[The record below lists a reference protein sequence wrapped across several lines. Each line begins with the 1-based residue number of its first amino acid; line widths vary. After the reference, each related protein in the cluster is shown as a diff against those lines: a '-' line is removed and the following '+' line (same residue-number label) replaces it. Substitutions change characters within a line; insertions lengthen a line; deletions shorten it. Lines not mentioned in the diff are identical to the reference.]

1 MKIKSFRE
9 NIMITFD
16 EKNKVFYLSTEK
28 TSYIIGLLNGE
39 LPIHIHWGKRIDRI
53 PDDWGKTYTRRALSA
68 YDRGK
73 FSSNTLPQEYPTFGN
88 ADNRIPAMQIS
99 SGVNGQQVKLK
110 FSKYEIESGKPALK
124 GLPATYT
131 EADSE
136 ADTLKISLTDEVQ
149 QLEVTLY
156 YTVFNNIDAIT
167 RSTVIKNL
175 GEKTVLC
182 GAMSAAVDFYGMAD
196 SDILTL
202 DGTWTRERQITR
214 KRITSGNQCVESRC
228 GASSAYHSPFM
239 AVCSKDA
246 AETQGDVYGFSLV
259 YSGDFVA
266 GVELDAYN
274 TARAYIG
281 INPFQFS
288 YTLERNDTFCTPE
301 AVLVYSA
308 NGIGEMS
315 RIYHKLYR
323 TRLCRGKYRDSER
336 FVLINNWEATYFDFN
351 EEKLVKIA
359 EKAARIGIDTMVLDD
374 GWFGKRTADNAGLGD
389 WVENPDRLPN
399 GLRGLADKINA
410 LGMRFGLWFEP
421 EMVNPDSDLYR
432 AHPDWILHAKGR
444 QSSLVRNQLTLDLSR
459 KDVCDYI
466 TEAVSDVLN
475 KANIEY
481 VKWDMNR
488 YMSEVGSSELPA
500 DRQGE
505 VKHRYMLGLYSVLE
519 TLTRRFPNVLFESC
533 ASGGGR
539 FDPGMLYYMPQTWTS
554 DDSDATERLRIQYGT
569 SIVYPYS
576 SMGAHVSAVP
586 NHQIGRITS
595 FEMRCDVALPGQFGF
610 ELDLNKCTDHEL
622 EIAKKKVRE
631 YRELQEV
638 FHKGDC
644 YRLKSPFETD
654 LSAVEFV
661 SEDKKT
667 AVVCISSYK
676 ATAYS
681 PDEFIKPQ
689 GLCENAT
696 YRIGENSY
704 DGKYLMNYG
713 IVFRNDRE
721 NKSEIIVLRAE

>member
-68 YDRGK
+68 YDRGE

-136 ADTLKISLTDEVQ
+136 ADTLKITLTDEVQ

-315 RIYHKLYR
+315 RIYHKL
-323 TRLCRGKYRDSER
+323 
-336 FVLINNWEATYFDFN
+336 
-351 EEKLVKIA
+351 
-359 EKAARIGIDTMVLDD
+359 
-374 GWFGKRTADNAGLGD
+374 
-389 WVENPDRLPN
+389 
-399 GLRGLADKINA
+399 
-410 LGMRFGLWFEP
+410 
-421 EMVNPDSDLYR
+421 
-432 AHPDWILHAKGR
+432 
-444 QSSLVRNQLTLDLSR
+444 
-459 KDVCDYI
+459 
-466 TEAVSDVLN
+466 
-475 KANIEY
+475 
-481 VKWDMNR
+481 
-488 YMSEVGSSELPA
+488 
-500 DRQGE
+500 
-505 VKHRYMLGLYSVLE
+505 
-519 TLTRRFPNVLFESC
+519 
-533 ASGGGR
+533 
-539 FDPGMLYYMPQTWTS
+539 
-554 DDSDATERLRIQYGT
+554 
-569 SIVYPYS
+569 
-576 SMGAHVSAVP
+576 
-586 NHQIGRITS
+586 
-595 FEMRCDVALPGQFGF
+595 
-610 ELDLNKCTDHEL
+610 
-622 EIAKKKVRE
+622 
-631 YRELQEV
+631 
-638 FHKGDC
+638 
-644 YRLKSPFETD
+644 
-654 LSAVEFV
+654 
-661 SEDKKT
+661 
-667 AVVCISSYK
+667 
-676 ATAYS
+676 
-681 PDEFIKPQ
+681 
-689 GLCENAT
+689 
-696 YRIGENSY
+696 
-704 DGKYLMNYG
+704 
-713 IVFRNDRE
+713 
-721 NKSEIIVLRAE
+721 

>member
-68 YDRGK
+68 YDRGE

-110 FSKYEIESGKPALK
+110 FSKYEIESGKPALE

-136 ADTLKISLTDEVQ
+136 ADTLKITLTDEVQ

-167 RSTVIKNL
+167 RRTVIKNL
-175 GEKTVLC
+175 GEKTSLC

-202 DGTWTRERQITR
+202 DGTWARERQITR

-288 YTLERNDTFCTPE
+288 YTLERNDTFRTPE

-359 EKAARIGIDTMVLDD
+359 EKAAQIGIDTMVLDD
-374 GWFGKRTADNAGLGD
+374 GWFGKRISDNAGLGD

-488 YMSEVGSSELPA
+488 YMSEVGSSELPT

-554 DDSDATERLRIQYGT
+554 DDSDAAERLRIQYGT

-622 EIAKKKVRE
+622 EIAKQKVRE
-631 YRELQEV
+631 YRELREV

-713 IVFRNDRE
+713 ILFRNDRE
-721 NKSEIIVLRAE
+721 NKSEIIVMRAE

>member
-53 PDDWGKTYTRRALSA
+53 PDDWGKTYIRRALSA

-110 FSKYEIESGKPALK
+110 FSKYEIESGKPALE

-136 ADTLKISLTDEVQ
+136 ADTLKITMTDEVQ

-175 GEKTVLC
+175 GEKTVL
-182 GAMSAAVDFYGMAD
+182 
-196 SDILTL
+196 
-202 DGTWTRERQITR
+202 
-214 KRITSGNQCVESRC
+214 C

-466 TEAVSDVLN
+466 TEAVSDVLS

-519 TLTRRFPNVLFESC
+519 TLTQRFPNVLFESC

-554 DDSDATERLRIQYGT
+554 DDSDAAERLRIQYGT

-721 NKSEIIVLRAE
+721 NKSEIIVMRAE